1 MNIDSSTLGTIAA
14 VGSAILGFA
23 AFLVKALIHKT
34 NAPLKDRVEQLEN
47 KMTVIE
53 ESHKTIIELLKD
65 IQTKQD
71 SIPAEIDKK
80 IKSREEIFDLKY
92 VKKEQ

>member
-1 MNIDSSTLGTIAA
+1 MNIDSGTLGTLTA
-14 VGSAILGFA
+14 VGGAVLGFA

-34 NAPLKDRVEQLEN
+34 NAPLKIRVEELE
-47 KMTVIE
+47 KQMTAIE

-65 IQTKQD
+65 IQTKQET
-71 SIPAEIDKK
+71 IPTEIDKK

-92 VKKEQ
+92 VKKKQ